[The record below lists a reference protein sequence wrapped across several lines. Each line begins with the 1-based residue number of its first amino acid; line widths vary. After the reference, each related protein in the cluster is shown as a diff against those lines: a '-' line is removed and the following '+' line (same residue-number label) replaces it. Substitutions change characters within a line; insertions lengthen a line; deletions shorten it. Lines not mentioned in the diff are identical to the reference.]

1 MSRHASRSDMNP
13 EKLFAYL
20 DGELPASERA
30 ELDQR
35 LSFDVQLQREMAIAR
50 EIHLR
55 ARGSAREA
63 IFQDEIAMTERGR
76 KMALRVGAAFVG
88 LIALNVLVGLFVIA
102 RHESRNP
109 NRKLL
114 ETQMRDQL
122 SKSLGQ
128 AASSVLT
135 PPPLDVN
142 DITVP
147 VGPGQVE
154 MVANRIVSTAQ
165 RLGGTATKELPE
177 KGRMGVLVD
186 VPANREG
193 EFRSAVATITGGVPG
208 SPSPNENRTDAA
220 GTKSFVVQI
229 VEPATP

>member
-1 MSRHASRSDMNP
+1 MNP

-20 DGELPASERA
+20 DGELPATERA
-30 ELDQR
+30 EIDQR
-35 LSFDVQLQREMAIAR
+35 LNSDVQLQREMTIAR

-63 IFQDEIAMTERGR
+63 IFQDERAMADRGR

-88 LIALNVLVGLFVIA
+88 LIALNVLLGILVIA
-102 RHESRNP
+102 RHESSNP

-114 ETQMRDQL
+114 EKQMREQL

-128 AASSVLT
+128 AAATVLT
-135 PPPLDVN
+135 PPPLEVN
-142 DITVP
+142 DIIVP
-147 VGPGQVE
+147 VAKGQLDA
-154 MVANRIVSTAQ
+154 VADRIMATAQ

-177 KGRMGVLVD
+177 KGRLGILVD
-186 VPANREG
+186 VPTSREG
-193 EFRSAVATITGGVPG
+193 EFRSAVATLTGGVPK
-208 SPSPNENRTDAA
+208 PPAPNESPGVTAK
-220 GTKSFVVQI
+220 TTSFIVQI